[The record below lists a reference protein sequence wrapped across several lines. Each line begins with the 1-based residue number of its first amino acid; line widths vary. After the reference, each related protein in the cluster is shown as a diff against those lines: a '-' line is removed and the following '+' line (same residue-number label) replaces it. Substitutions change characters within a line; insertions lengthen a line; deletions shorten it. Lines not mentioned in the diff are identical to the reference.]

1 MLERV
6 SVYFA
11 YEEMDHWRPEAA
23 QWQTVVRIAPHDF
36 YLLVFKPLYNCFP
49 LIGGR
54 VSEILFQYTEYR
66 KGNRRYMYVI
76 IWL

>member
-1 MLERV
+1 M
-6 SVYFA
+6 YFA
-11 YEEMDHWRPEAA
+11 YEGMDHWGPEAA
-23 QWQTVVRIAPHDF
+23 QWQTVVKTAPHDF

-49 LIGGR
+49 LIGVESVR
-54 VSEILFQYTEYR
+54 FFFQYTEYR